1 MRMVKRLYLL
11 LPLLMGLV
19 LLCGQLPELLSFND
33 DTSNDFEEESLA
45 HVPEGAKITTVKAT
59 SQRSIVFLEESN
71 RIAVFKPPTRSALY
85 FPPDL
90 VRLLSNQ
97 RK

>member
-11 LPLLMGLV
+11 LPFFTALI
-19 LLCGQLPELLSFND
+19 LLCGQLPELLSLID

-45 HVPEGAKITTVKAT
+45 HAPKSVQVTTGKTV
-59 SQRSIVFLEESN
+59 SQRSLVFPEESN
-71 RIAVFKPPTRSALY
+71 GIALFKPPIRPALSS
-85 FPPDL
+85 F
-90 VRLLSNQ
+90 VQ